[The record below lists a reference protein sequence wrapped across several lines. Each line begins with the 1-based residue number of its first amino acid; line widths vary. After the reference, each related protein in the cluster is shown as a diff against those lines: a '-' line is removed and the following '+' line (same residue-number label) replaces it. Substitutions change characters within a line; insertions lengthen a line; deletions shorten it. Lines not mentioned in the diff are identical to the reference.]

1 MINHSPSH
9 PTAFRRHHPVTVI
22 IGDKTKAFW
31 TPPRSTLLQNQ
42 RKDASG
48 GSWDWLLLLS
58 LSPRSEEELAGH
70 LGADQRRVM
79 PSGKSPDLVSTPGL
93 LMLIHRSTSATSTAS
108 STISNAGMP
117 TTAAS
122 PSKLA
127 GMPAGTATRTAVPSA
142 LATASRSICS
152 DYLCTRMLS
161 AISWT
166 SQYNATIFGA
176 GVHNDRLLYKTG
188 RDTTFDETWSILQG
202 VFSYPPVV
210 VSWGEGRIDVFAIG
224 LDGAMYE
231 RHYDYPAWSPEW
243 VSLGGFF
250 TSPPAAVSWGAGR
263 LDVWGIGSNAQMY
276 HKAYDGNWDN
286 EWYSLGGNFSSPPS
300 AASWGP
306 QRLDF
311 VALDTS
317 NTLVQ
322 NYWDTDLGGWGD
334 WNPLAGT
341 TMRSPPVISSRA
353 SQSLDVVGLG
363 TNGSMMHISYDRTW
377 GSWEALY
384 DGPKGTWGSEPVA
397 VVSDIDQLDIFAIA
411 SDGALWH
418 NRLLSNVRGPWTYLG
433 GICQSAP
440 AAVGKNGTV
449 SVFCINLSQSMS
461 TRTLENSTWT
471 DWSGLDGEFALGL

>member
-1 MINHSPSH
+1 MINYSPSH
-9 PTAFRRHHPVTVI
+9 PTAFRRRHPVTGI
-22 IGDKTKAFW
+22 IGDKTKASW
-31 TPPRSTLLQNQ
+31 TPPRPTLLQNL
-42 RKDASG
+42 RKDANG

-58 LSPRSEEELAGH
+58 LSPRSEVELAGH
-70 LGADQRRVM
+70 LGADQKIAM
-79 PSGKSPDLVSTPGL
+79 PPGKSQNAFSTPGIL
-93 LMLIHRSTSATSTAS
+93 ILIHCSTSTTSTAS
-108 STISNAGMP
+108 LTISNTGMP

-127 GMPAGTATRTAVPSA
+127 GMPAGTATRTVVPSA
-142 LATASRSICS
+142 IATASKSICS

-166 SQYNATIFGA
+166 SQYSATIFGA
-176 GVHNDRLLYKTG
+176 GVHNDRLLYKNG
-188 RDTTFDETWSILQG
+188 RDTTFDETWSTLPG

-263 LDVWGIGSNAQMY
+263 LDVWGIGSNSQMY
-276 HKAYDGNWDN
+276 HKAYDGHWDN
-286 EWYSLGGNFSSPPS
+286 EWYSVGGNFSSPPS

-311 VALDTS
+311 VGLDTS

-322 NYWDTDLGGWGD
+322 NYWDTDFGGWGE

-341 TMRSPPVISSRA
+341 SLKSPPVISSRA
-353 SQSLDVVGLG
+353 SQSVDVVGLG
-363 TNGSMMHISYDRTW
+363 NNGSMMHISYNRSW
-377 GSWEALY
+377 GSWEALN

-397 VVSDIDQLDIFAIA
+397 VVSDTDQLDIFAIA

-471 DWSGLDGEFALGL
+471 EWSGLDGEFAIVL